1 MEAEVLVAD
10 LARAIKSALV
20 FAGDEDLYQ
29 RYSYVRF
36 DVYGRSLVLSAGSRY
51 EVAAVK
57 LDSTVGTLEQHSGP
71 VFIDAGSVKA
81 ALDYLKPGR
90 TKPVVKV
97 VAFAKT
103 VKLVRQDQQ
112 GEPYLLGVYEDPSP
126 LPPAFAKPLEPINW
140 ALAAEDIELDPV
152 SRFAVAPSLVTKL
165 ARAAWNNEDAV
176 IVESGG
182 TPHSPITFRIGTYL
196 IAVLAPKDG
205 RNGNTTTVAPN
216 AAETRRSWHR
226 ALTAMKLTRR
236 EQGHDQQGVGD

>member
-20 FAGDEDLYQ
+20 FVGDEDLYQ
-29 RYSYVRF
+29 RYAYVRF
-36 DVYGRSLVLSAGSRY
+36 DVYGTSLVLSAGSRY

-57 LDSTVGTLEQHSGP
+57 LDSTIGVLEQHSGP

-140 ALAAEDIELDPV
+140 TESYLDKKV
-152 SRFAVAPSLVTKL
+152 SRFAVAPGLVTKL

-226 ALTAMKLTRR
+226 ALTAMQLTRR